1 MNTTTIND
9 IEIRKAC
16 IADRS
21 ELLQVI
27 DRAFSTDER
36 DCDFLSM
43 LPHLFRDA
51 RIADHFVAIIDG
63 KIAGVIGNYEFP
75 LLVNGIEC
83 KISGIGQVSCDRAY
97 RGRGV
102 MSALLTAVCNYLD
115 ASDIDFSFLYGDRQR
130 YARYGWI
137 KGCLE
142 NIYASYD
149 KYMPHPDPDLQIENI
164 DIDADAQMIY
174 DTLAAQGNGMLM
186 DI

>member
-63 KIAGVIGNYEFP
+63 KIAETSNWIKAGQTIELIAPDTNPKKVFQLQLEVLFEDDYFDAVNKPAGFPTNGNYYKT
-75 LLVNGIEC
+75 IEN
-83 KISGIGQVSCDRAY
+83 
-97 RGRGV
+97 
-102 MSALLTAVCNYLD
+102 ALPYNLKT
-115 ASDIDFSFLYGDRQR
+115 SSK
-130 YARYGWI
+130 
-137 KGCLE
+137 KGC
-142 NIYASYD
+142 
-149 KYMPHPDPDLQIENI
+149 
-164 DIDADAQMIY
+164 
-174 DTLAAQGNGMLM
+174 
-186 DI
+186 